1 MKKKLQFEWDEA
13 KNAVNIMKHG
23 VSFEEAKMAFF
34 DPLRVDL
41 FDHAHSGNEDRW
53 KVFGMYSC
61 TLLMVSY
68 TEIQGRIR
76 MISARKATKQEEE
89 AYFYGYDTSY
99 SN

>member
-13 KNAVNIMKHG
+13 KNAINILKHG

-34 DPLRVDL
+34 DPLGADL
-41 FDHAHSGNEDRW
+41 FDHAHSENEDRW
-53 KVFGMYSC
+53 KVFGLCGC

-68 TEIQGRIR
+68 TEKQGWIR
-76 MISARKATKQEEE
+76 LISARKATKQEEE

-99 SN
+99 RN